1 MRAQLLLNTSKH
13 FSHLLRYVFCIFLCI
28 FSGTAATDSHNKE
41 STESPLNSFS
51 GHCPPFISSRLYS
64 TPTKTTLVNPSNWI
78 AAVENSVTGEEI
90 LLEDGLYS
98 LNQYAVVF
106 NAPVT
111 FRSASGNKDAVVI
124 EGQGYTENA
133 EALMVM
139 ANDVRIAD
147 ITIKNV
153 RDHGITI
160 QEGFARTMIYN
171 VDLADIGTQHIKGNK
186 VGPHGVIACS
196 RLGYTEEVSTGDYN
210 GAIDLHK
217 AIEWTIRDNYIYNI
231 YGDGSGCAVDAEC
244 GVYFPG
250 GEPAI
255 LLWRGSRDNVI
266 LRNTIVESFR
276 AIALGL
282 DTEYSG
288 GVVKD
293 NYICRSKAG
302 KNGVNG
308 FINGDTGISLSGASN
323 VEIEG
328 NKVILAGD
336 YPGPIEIRDGTGNHV
351 VSNYST
357 RPIWNRGN
365 AEFNGCSA
373 GKCNDSLYG
382 NIIEDAPT
390 VISCPNQLEPP
401 VIVASLSSELS
412 ESLIANAADTNR
424 IENQPI
430 PEVEHSSQ
438 LDEAEPQE
446 EQITRQESSVEAMLR
461 QQLNEQRLLTIEAQ
475 LNAANDRLKA
485 KEAQLQY
492 WENQQ
497 ILEDRLRIMEMQQR
511 MTQKQFDII
520 QRRLDS
526 LIGNLPH

>member
-1 MRAQLLLNTSKH
+1 MQLLLNKSKY
-13 FSHLLRYVFCIFLCI
+13 FSHVLSYVLIIFLCF
-28 FSGTAATDSHNKE
+28 FSGSAATDSHDKE
-41 STESPLNSFS
+41 STKPPLTSPS
-51 GHCPPFISSRLYS
+51 GHCPPFTSSRLYS

-78 AAVENSVTGEEI
+78 DAVDNSVTGEEI
-90 LLEDGLYS
+90 LLEDGLYP

-111 FRSASGNKDAVVI
+111 FRSASGNKDAVII
-124 EGQGYTENA
+124 EGRGYTENA

-153 RDHGITI
+153 RDHGISI
-160 QEGFARTMIYN
+160 KEGFARTIIYN

-210 GAIDLHK
+210 SAIDLHN

-255 LLWRGSRDNVI
+255 LVWRGSRDNVI

-288 GVVKD
+288 GIVKD
-293 NYICRSKAG
+293 NYICRSNAG

-308 FINGDTGISLSGASN
+308 FIDGDTGISLSGANN

-336 YPGPIEIRDGTGNHV
+336 YRGPIEIKDGIGNHV
-351 VSNYST
+351 INNYTT

-365 AEFNGCSA
+365 AEFNGCSDQ
-373 GKCNDSLYG
+373 KCNDSLYG
-382 NIIEDAPT
+382 NIIEEAPT
-390 VISCPNQLEPP
+390 EISCPSQLELPI
-401 VIVASLSSELS
+401 IVASLSGELS
-412 ESLIANAADTNR
+412 ESLIDNELDISKT
-424 IENQPI
+424 ENQPD
-430 PEVEHSSQ
+430 PETEQSS
-438 LDEAEPQE
+438 LPDKATSQE
-446 EQITRQESSVEAMLR
+446 EQMASQESPIEAMLR
-461 QQLNEQRLLTIEAQ
+461 QQLKEQRLLTIEAQ
-475 LNAANDRLKA
+475 LNAANDRLEA

-492 WENQQ
+492 WENQL
-497 ILEDRLRIMEMQQR
+497 ILEDRLHILEMQQR
-511 MTQKQFDII
+511 TTQKQFDII
-520 QRRLDS
+520 LRRLDALS
-526 LIGNLPH
+526 RNLLQNH